1 MSFISHVYVYDRD
14 TLEFKRVFH
23 SKHTGIRHGVASHD
37 DHILYMVSED
47 SCEVFAIDLETNTI
61 LKKIS
66 LLKENEK
73 GGGAAIRLSQNEKRL
88 YISVREVNRVY
99 VVDTQVLRFYR

>member
-1 MSFISHVYVYDRD
+1 MYDRD
-14 TLEFKRVFH
+14 TLEFKKSSFFI

-73 GGGAAIRLSQNEKRL
+73 GGGAAIRLSQNENDCIYPFVK
-88 YISVREVNRVY
+88 
-99 VVDTQVLRFYR
+99 